1 MGTLGGRA
9 RRLAKRQQY
18 EATHETAVA
27 LIASAADRPAVRAG
41 EFNNSRLLKGKGN
54 ASL

>member
-18 EATHETAVA
+18 EATHEKAVA
-27 LIASAADRPAVRAG
+27 LIPLAADRPAARAG

>member
-18 EATHETAVA
+18 EATQEKAVA
-27 LIASAADRPAVRAG
+27 VSSTTNRPAIRGQEPATT
-41 EFNNSRLLKGKGN
+41 RILKGN
-54 ASL
+54 ASF

>member
-18 EATHETAVA
+18 EATQEKAVA
-27 LIASAADRPAVRAG
+27 VTSTANRPAVRAQ
-41 EFNNSRLLKGKGN
+41 EPAAPRILKGN
-54 ASL
+54 ASF